1 MANHG
6 SPPNS
11 PFFHRCFAVL
21 LFCVLIPLA
30 FPAMACA
37 KPVRIGVVLDGP
49 WEGNDSVMRLFQ
61 SEINELLKDEF
72 DIRFPER
79 ATLTADWS
87 KDGVHLR
94 VDQLLNDPQVDIVL
108 ALGILS
114 GQDLARRGPLPKPC
128 IAPYATDRSAQQL
141 PASNGSSGMHN
152 FTYIASVNPLL
163 RDLRLFHELIPY
175 RKLVILSH
183 RPYHEAIPE
192 IARNLKKQLAA
203 DGIDLTVISL
213 DGQAAPALAALPPDT
228 EAVYLTPLLLPAAEF
243 EHLVKGLVARKLPTF
258 SYLGYEEVEKG
269 ILAGAAP
276 ATDFARLARR
286 TALNL
291 QRILLGEDAANLP
304 ATIALAEQLTLN
316 MATARAIGFSPT
328 WDTLI
333 ETEQL
338 FRDPT
343 NAVRHWSMESVV
355 KEAMA
360 VNLDLAAAD
369 RKVAA
374 GLEDI
379 RKARAN
385 LLPQLGLSATGA
397 MIDEDR
403 AAASFGTQ
411 AERSLSTSLE
421 LRQSLYSEPAWANY
435 DIQKHQQTGRQEELR
450 QLRLDVIQEASTS
463 CLNVLRAK
471 TLQTVQKN
479 NLRLTRS
486 NLDLARTRRE
496 VGFSSPAEV
505 YRWENQLARD
515 RRALIDADVSR
526 VQAEIA
532 LNRVLHRPL
541 EETFTTLGQGLDDP
555 TLLASDPR
563 LFAQLA
569 TPAAFASF
577 RDFMVREGLKNSPEL
592 QRLDA
597 AIAAQQRARTA
608 ARRAFWV
615 PEVSLQAGIT
625 QLLGEEGEGV
635 DSPFSRLK
643 GLLPVD
649 IPEANDTSWNMGLR
663 LSLPLFSG
671 GSRWADMQQAQRQ
684 LEQLQLERKALAAR
698 LEQRIRSSLQKSRAS
713 HTGIRLSRE
722 GAQAAGKN
730 LELVKDA
737 YSRGVVSI
745 LELLDAQ
752 NAALTAEQAAANAV
766 FDFLLDLMAVQR
778 SVGQFDFFLSPD
790 DREQWFQ
797 RLELYLQSAPITP
810 SEPDRLSARE

>member
-11 PFFHRCFAVL
+11 SSFHRRVAVL
-21 LFCVLIPLA
+21 LFGVLIPLA
-30 FPAMACA
+30 FPLMAFA
-37 KPVRIGVVLDGP
+37 QPVRIGVVLDGP

-79 ATLTADWS
+79 AILTADWS
-87 KDGVHLR
+87 KDSVHLR
-94 VDQLLNDPQVDIVL
+94 VGQLLNDPQVDIVL

-175 RKLVILSH
+175 RKLVILSL

-203 DGIDLTVISL
+203 DGIDLTVIPL
-213 DGQAAPALAALPPDT
+213 DGQAAPALAALPHDT
-228 EAVYLTPLLLPAAEF
+228 EAVYLTPLLLPATEF
-243 EHLVKGLVARKLPTF
+243 DLLVKGLIDRKLPTF

-304 ATIALAEQLTLN
+304 ATIARDERLTLN

-328 WDTLI
+328 WNTLI
-333 ETEQL
+333 EAEQL
-338 FRDPT
+338 FAEPV
-343 NAVRHWSMESVV
+343 NAMRHWSLESVV
-355 KEAMA
+355 KEAIA

-403 AAASFGTQ
+403 AAESFGTQ

-435 DIQKHQQTGRQEELR
+435 DIQKLQQTGRQEELR
-450 QLRLDVIQEASTS
+450 QLRLDVIQEAATS
-463 CLNVLRAK
+463 FLNVLRAK

-515 RRALIDADVSR
+515 RRSLIDADVSR
-526 VQAEIA
+526 TQAEIA

-541 EETFTTLGQGLDDP
+541 EETFTTLGQGQDDP
-555 TLLASDPR
+555 ALLASDPR
-563 LFAQLA
+563 MFAQLS
-569 TPAAFASF
+569 TPAAFARF
-577 RDFMVREGLKNSPEL
+577 RNFMVREGLKIAPEL

-615 PEVSLQAGIT
+615 PELSLQAGIT

-643 GLLPVD
+643 GLIPVD
-649 IPEANDTSWNMGLR
+649 ITEADDTSWNVGLR

-671 GSRWADMQQAQRQ
+671 GSRWADMLQAERQ

-698 LEQRIRSSLQKSRAS
+698 LEQRIRSTLQKSRAS

-730 LELVKDA
+730 LELVTDA

-745 LELLDAQ
+745 LDLLDAQ
-752 NAALTAEQAAANAV
+752 NAALTAEQTAANAV

-778 SVGQFDFFLSPD
+778 SVGQFDFFLSAD

-810 SEPDRLSARE
+810 SESDRLSARE